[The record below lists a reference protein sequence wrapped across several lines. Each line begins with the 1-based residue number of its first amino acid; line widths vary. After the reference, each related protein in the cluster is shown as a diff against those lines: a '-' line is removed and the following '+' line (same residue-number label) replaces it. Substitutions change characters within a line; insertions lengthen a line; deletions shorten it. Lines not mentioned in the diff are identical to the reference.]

1 MRKGAF
7 METVTRMLPKIAYS
21 LEKADAYMSI
31 NYGIKIDRDDLLDY
45 LRDGV
50 LVSSLLLKG
59 NSRYITRIDREKIPN
74 NRVSIDPFYCNFKIE
89 NEQSKVVEILEG
101 RSCLVCESKNLQ
113 VALFYK
119 DKVDDAF
126 LGERCKVFNGS
137 EVFSFGFSGYF
148 TIPNHVF
155 NTILNG
161 EMFSFPMRL
170 SVNSDE
176 HDSEIFIGNSY
187 NATFPMSKV
196 CILHDDLMVF
206 LASMGVID
214 DKYKIPEEIGKLNAK
229 IFKLEKEKSSDK
241 LSTKT
246 KNTMARLI
254 VNLIDLQYGY
264 KNQTD
269 IIKAFKKKGEDNMRE
284 DGEIVQDFTQKGLM
298 PPSSKFIRG
307 ILGDL
312 EEK

>member
-1 MRKGAF
+1 
-7 METVTRMLPKIAYS
+7 
-21 LEKADAYMSI
+21 
-31 NYGIKIDRDDLLDY
+31 
-45 LRDGV
+45 
-50 LVSSLLLKG
+50 
-59 NSRYITRIDREKIPN
+59 
-74 NRVSIDPFYCNFKIE
+74 
-89 NEQSKVVEILEG
+89 
-101 RSCLVCESKNLQ
+101 
-113 VALFYK
+113 
-119 DKVDDAF
+119 
-126 LGERCKVFNGS
+126 
-137 EVFSFGFSGYF
+137 
-148 TIPNHVF
+148 
-155 NTILNG
+155 
-161 EMFSFPMRL
+161 
-170 SVNSDE
+170 
-176 HDSEIFIGNSY
+176 
-187 NATFPMSKV
+187 MSKV